1 MPGNTQM
8 NWLSTATALLQ
19 LLPAIITAM
28 KALEE
33 AIPGKGQGEMKL
45 AAIREIL
52 ESTSGQVQMLWPFI
66 EKAIGVLVG
75 LFNKTGTFAK

>member
-1 MPGNTQM
+1 MS
-8 NWLSTATALLQ
+8 WIATVSAVFQ

-33 AIPGKGQGEMKL
+33 AIPGRGQGELKL

-52 ESTSGQVQMLWPFI
+52 EAASGQAGLYWPMI
-66 EKAIGVLVG
+66 EKAIAVLVG
-75 LFNKTGTFAK
+75 VFNKAGTFEK

>member
-1 MPGNTQM
+1 M

>member
-1 MPGNTQM
+1 M

-52 ESTSGQVQMLWPFI
+52 ESTSGQVQAIWPYI
-66 EKAIGVLVG
+66 EKAISVLATV
-75 LFNKTGTFAK
+75 FNKTGVFAK

>member
-1 MPGNTQM
+1 MS
-8 NWLSTATALLQ
+8 WLTTATALLQ
-19 LLPAIITAM
+19 LLPAIITAIR
-28 KALEE
+28 AIEE

-52 ESTSGQVQMLWPFI
+52 ESASGQVSMIWPLI

-75 LFNKTGTFAK
+75 LFNKTGVFTKS